1 MKKTVQL
8 FTLFAALLVIGTIA
22 SCTRTCDLGYEGDH
36 CVDPVRA
43 KFLGTFSGSEACAAA
58 TDTFSVAFSE
68 VSNDVTKIRIN
79 NINNLSTNAI
89 GTVLENGSISL
100 AQQSFGNGGTI
111 NGSLTMVAGKIQL
124 DYHITF
130 DPSTGSQ
137 DITCTWV
144 QN

>member
-1 MKKTVQL
+1 MTKKIQLLFL
-8 FTLFAALLVIGTIA
+8 FTALVTIA
-22 SCTRTCDLGYEGDH
+22 TITSCTRTCDLGYEGDH
-36 CVDPVRA
+36 CVDPVRV

-68 VSNDVTKIRIN
+68 VANDVTKVRIN
-79 NINNLSTNAI
+79 NINNLSTNAT

-111 NGSLTMVAGKIQL
+111 NGSLTMVNGKIQL